1 MNEFNLIGVL
11 KSVLPLEETASGIKV
26 INFIVEVDR
35 PFKSDKKDLFKVTA
49 FKDIAEDFASRT
61 IIGSNI
67 LISGRLQS
75 NNYEKDD
82 KVYYSP
88 ELLADKIY
96 YVVK

>member
-11 KSVLPLEETASGIKV
+11 KSVMPLEETASGIKV

-61 IIGSNI
+61 IIGS
-67 LISGRLQS
+67 GRLQS